1 MQYLTQPRK
10 EQVLFMAQLLNITW
24 EEKAVALDPLSDYG
38 KTAPLN
44 KPK

>member
-10 EQVLFMAQLLNITW
+10 EDMFMAQIV
-24 EEKAVALDPLSDYG
+24 KAVTLDPLSDYG

-44 KPK
+44 KHKRYLCGK

>member
-10 EQVLFMAQLLNITW
+10 EDVMFMAQLV
-24 EEKAVALDPLSDYG
+24 KAVTLDPLSDYG

-44 KPK
+44 KHKRHSCGT